1 MLSASVLILAAC
13 ISQPLAPQEQAADTD
28 TDTGSTPSA
37 EGLHVAPSTV
47 WLTEGASRQLSA
59 WLDDSN
65 IDPDSIVFVFST
77 TNTDVVAV
85 SEDGGLINGVGPGSA
100 NVSVKAHV
108 RGRED
113 VEYTS
118 DEVTV
123 TVTDDAQE
131 AMIGRLLGV
140 PNLES
145 QWSGL
150 AFTPQYDSVF
160 DEWGETHWDRSGGN
174 WQQTYYDRGLAWYA
188 AWWRTGDA
196 RYLDRAALDITAYRD
211 EYLLPNNGAVP
222 PRWAN
227 PEGLAL
233 HHLITGDET
242 SAEAVALLA
251 DKLAASW
258 MDNMLTTQYQD
269 GRIQGRTVLASLIAW
284 EIDAP
289 ARRDWAAEVRR
300 GVDNLIEWYEAS
312 GGTGLWEMK
321 SYCNGQANF
330 QVAHAVLEALIRYYD
345 LVEPDPRIPPIVRE
359 SLDYMWNWWD
369 DSADA
374 LTYLTVSCD
383 NGSTSPAP
391 DLNLLSVSPFGW
403 YYQYSGDETYRSRGD
418 DLFQGGL
425 WHTFW
430 SGDKQFNQSFMRS
443 WRYPYYTQ

>member
-1 MLSASVLILAAC
+1 MLSASVLILSAC
-13 ISQPLAPQEQAADTD
+13 ISQPLAPQEQA
-28 TDTGSTPSA
+28 TDTGPANA

-47 WLTEGASRQLSA
+47 WLSEGASRQLSA
-59 WLDDSN
+59 WLDDPE
-65 IDPDSIVFVFST
+65 IAPDSVDLVFST
-77 TNTDVVAV
+77 TNPGVVAV
-85 SEDGGLINGVGPGSA
+85 SEDDGLLSAVGPGSA
-100 NVSVKAHV
+100 RVSVTARV
-108 RGRED
+108 RGRDGATYRADD
-113 VEYTS
+113 VA
-118 DEVTV
+118 V

-131 AMIGRLLGV
+131 AVIGRLLGV

-150 AFTPQYDSVF
+150 AFTPQYDAIF
-160 DEWGETHWDRSGGN
+160 EEWGETHWERSGGS

-196 RYLDRAALDITAYRD
+196 RYMERAAMDITAYRD

-233 HHLITGDET
+233 HYLITGDET

-269 GRIQGRTVLASLIAW
+269 GRIQGRTVLASLVAW

-289 ARRDWAAEVRR
+289 ARRDWSAEVRR

-345 LVEPDPRIPPIVRE
+345 LVEQDPRIPPIVKE
-359 SLDYMWNWWD
+359 SLDYMWNWWN
-369 DSADA
+369 DSAEA
-374 LTYLTVSCD
+374 LSYLTVSCD
-383 NGSTSPAP
+383 NGSTGPAA
-391 DLNLLSVSPFGW
+391 DLNLLSVPPFGW
-403 YYQYSGDETYRSRGD
+403 YYAFSGDETYRSRGD
-418 DLFQGGL
+418 ALFQGGL
-425 WHTFW
+425 EHTFW